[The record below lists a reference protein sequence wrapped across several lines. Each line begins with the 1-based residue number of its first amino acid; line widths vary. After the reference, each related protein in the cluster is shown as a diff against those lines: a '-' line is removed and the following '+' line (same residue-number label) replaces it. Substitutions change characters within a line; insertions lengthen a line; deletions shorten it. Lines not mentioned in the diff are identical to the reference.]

1 MSMID
6 DVPMSVR
13 IAEFDRTGEVVKNA
27 RKLLDA
33 LGDDVGTVADS
44 FVDSYI
50 PAAGLS
56 QKLTSANI
64 ANMRE
69 SARQYLVAK
78 LSALDGEEWRMR
90 ARETVEAACRQRIPP
105 RVLTSCLNGQA
116 MKLNEIVA
124 RGSGLPLD
132 HPELA
137 AMLKASWLISLI
149 ETEVIFSTV
158 HAIDMR
164 EAETRRHA
172 LSEQFEQNIYAQLD
186 GASSLGLRLRDQAK
200 GASAATRGML
210 DKASEV
216 AAAAEQSA
224 IAMREAAQTSAGLIR
239 AIEEARTEVEGSAE
253 VAARASAQ
261 AIEAVSMSATLSDHA
276 QSIESILS
284 LIRDIA
290 GQTNLLALNATIEAA
305 RAGDAGRGFAV
316 VAQEVK
322 SLANQTARAI
332 DDIAQKIAAIQS
344 ATRQSVETNDR
355 IRETVEEVQTL
366 GLRIRSAMDAQAQT
380 VTMITAAVDETAL
393 AADSMSSNI
402 SAIRQDTEIVASEID
417 SLETGF
423 ADVASKL
430 HSLREASDRFS
441 QIAA

>member
-1 MSMID
+1 MIE
-6 DVPMSVR
+6 DVPMNVR
-13 IAEFDRTGEVVKNA
+13 IQEFDPTDTLVENA
-27 RKLLDA
+27 RKLLE
-33 LGDDVGTVADS
+33 LIGDDVDKVADT
-44 FVDSYI
+44 FVDAYI
-50 PAAGLS
+50 PAANLTHKLS
-56 QKLTSANI
+56 PTNI

-69 SARQYLVAK
+69 SARKYLVSK
-78 LSALDGEEWRMR
+78 LSSVDGEEWRLL
-90 ARETVEAACRQRIPP
+90 ARESVEAAHKHHVPVRT
-105 RVLTSCLNGQA
+105 LTSCLNIQSMA
-116 MKLNEIVA
+116 LI
-124 RGSGLPLD
+124 
-132 HPELA
+132 A
-137 AMLKASWLISLI
+137 ALISKHDFSMDDPKSQIVLRATWMI
-149 ETEVIFSTV
+149 SLLETEIIYCSI

-164 EAETRRHA
+164 EAESRRRA
-172 LSEQFEQNIYAQLD
+172 LSEQFELSIFSQLD
-186 GASSLGLRLRDQAK
+186 GASGLGLRLRDQAR

-239 AIEEARTEVEGSAE
+239 AIEQARSEVEGSAE

-261 AIEAVSMSATLSDHA
+261 AIEAVAMSATLSGHA
-276 QSIESILS
+276 KSIESILG

-332 DDIAQKIAAIQS
+332 DDIAGKIAAIQS
-344 ATRQSVETNDR
+344 STRQSVETNER
-355 IRETVEEVQTL
+355 IRETVEEVQTM

-417 SLETGF
+417 TLESGF
-423 ADVASKL
+423 ADVAGTL
-430 HSLREASDRFS
+430 DSLREASDQFS
-441 QIAA
+441 RNVA